1 MKLLNIYKSSPPDFI
16 IHDAAGLWVHRR
28 TNVEPPYSTEE
39 IEKIEKFSY
48 LYFKFLQDNG
58 MTTRKLVESQAD
70 LEHLQMR
77 VKDLTDEGNF
87 FDRNFERFLDL
98 NDFNVDPHKRVER
111 ILVKGLK
118 EMRESHDKGEINYT
132 DYVIK

>member
-16 IHDAAGLWVHRR
+16 IHDAAALWIHAI

-48 LYFKFLQDNG
+48 LYFKFLKDNG

-77 VKDLTDEGNF
+77 VKDLTDEGRF
-87 FDRNFERFLDL
+87 FNRNFERFLDL
-98 NDFNVDPHKRVER
+98 SDFNVDPNKRVER

-118 EMRESHDKGEINYT
+118 EMRAAHERGGR
-132 DYVIK
+132 